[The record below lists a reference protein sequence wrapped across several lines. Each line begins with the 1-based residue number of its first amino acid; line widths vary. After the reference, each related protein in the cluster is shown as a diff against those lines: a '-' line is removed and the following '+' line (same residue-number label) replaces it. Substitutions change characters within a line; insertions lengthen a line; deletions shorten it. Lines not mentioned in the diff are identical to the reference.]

1 MEEKRKRKGQEAR
14 RRHDRVR
21 VHADP
26 EPACKHVKTGSSIL
40 DLIKKQH
47 GSFSRYFRI
56 YRGFLSRTG
65 DRTPINT
72 HGPITLFPSL
82 LPWTSPPGKSKRRG
96 LMRQHQFEAL
106 EWMHQLWALF
116 NFLDSGSPCST
127 EGALSSVERASRGEW
142 TALHEKY
149 ARAMFNK
156 VLNYCACPRGTM
168 ERGTSQLQKLVER
181 IQSSQYDPSI
191 DLDTALTGA
200 LEVDPSRISLPEKAG
215 VLDPKEHLKG
225 RHLEEYLRMPFDI
238 PTSCCKSD
246 DPPACHKVK
255 DEDWGYLLRKLHAA
269 QMVTFLPKS
278 QALKEGK
285 KLIKGGLFAVPHK
298 ESSDRLINDRRPL
311 NARENKLGWCE
322 LPAGPML
329 AQLILEETE
338 SIRASGD
345 DLSNYFYL
353 IKHLEEWQPR
363 NCFGKEFKGKLLPD
377 LGLSPN
383 ETYVA
388 AFRVLCM
395 GDQNGVCIAQATH
408 EAVLKASG
416 CLEDKNT
423 LRYGKPFPAARTLE
437 GLYIDDHLVFQ
448 IVDKKQY
455 RNRNP
460 EEDTRLIDASRD
472 RYAELGLPTSKKKA
486 FDKEYSFKAWG
497 TCVDSKTGRVGA
509 PVPKLRQ
516 IESLTLVLLEDG
528 RITQKALQKLIGLF
542 VHPFMHRRECMCVFH
557 HIYMYLEKMNP
568 NVSTRLPHY
577 IRDELSIAA
586 LLLPLSCSSA
596 RWPVCV
602 RIAATDASSSGGGR
616 ASTVTTRGFAKSLYR
631 LGEQRGEHT
640 RLDWDNHAL
649 EPPSRMRPTPKIVID
664 NLMQHH
670 WAATQATRFQRK
682 EHINLLELEMI
693 KQEVKHRVNEGL
705 GFSRVVNLCDSRV
718 VVGGAWAKGRSSSRQ
733 MNHRL
738 RSCLPWVL
746 TGEISITNLWT
757 DTKNNPADYPS
768 RGKPIPAPNS
778 LCPPKV
784 PLFNDEDFQK
794 LRVRTSPAE
803 QQLIA
808 GESQR
813 SRSDRV
819 LSKPVVKAEGGKDAV
834 RETSVVS
841 AKGDRVDEQR
851 QPRIFFREIFAG
863 KAKLSE
869 AMGRVAG
876 CEVLEPVD
884 IKPHSTGIHSQDILN
899 NIFFRRLKKE
909 AARDNQLWHF
919 GLPCGSFSVLQHS
932 NKGTRRKN
940 NPSGNNTLLR
950 EIIGNEILRR
960 TVILIEILEE
970 NGNHWTLENPA
981 SSYAWLMPLL
991 KKKCN
996 RAECGIVDMDQCAY
1010 GLKLPD
1016 QGGVYGPCKKH
1027 TRFAGNMVGLN
1038 QLARRCSCDTNHVHA
1053 VGGVRTQG
1061 GWKKRSELAGH
1072 YPAALCKKYASIVS
1086 QHI

>member
-1 MEEKRKRKGQEAR
+1 MEKERKRKGQEDR
-14 RRHDRVR
+14 RRCSRVN
-21 VHADP
+21 ASSNP
-26 EPACKHVKTGSSIL
+26 EPTSKHVKTGCSIL

-47 GSFSRYFRI
+47 GSFSRYFKI

-96 LMRQHQFEAL
+96 LMRQHQYEAL

-127 EGALSSVERASRGEW
+127 EGAMSSADRAFRGEW

-156 VLNYCACPRGTM
+156 VLHYCACPRGTM

-225 RHLEEYLRMPFDI
+225 RHLDEYLRMPLDI
-238 PTSCCKSD
+238 PTSCCNGD

-255 DEDWGYLLRKLHAA
+255 DEDWEGLLRKLHAA

-298 ESSDRLINDRRPL
+298 ETSDRLINDRRPK

-322 LPAGPML
+322 LPAEPML

-338 SIRASGD
+338 SVRASGD

-363 NCFGKEFKGKLLPD
+363 NCFGKEFKGELLQD
-377 LGLSPN
+377 LGLSPK

-388 AFRVLCM
+388 TFRVLCM

-423 LRYGKPFPAARTLE
+423 LRYGRLFPASRTLE

-448 IVDKKQY
+448 IVDKKHH
-455 RNRNP
+455 RDRHT
-460 EEDTRLIDASRD
+460 EEDTRLINASRN
-472 RYAELGLPTSKKKA
+472 RYEELGLPISKKKS
-486 FDKEYSFKAWG
+486 FNKEYSFKAWG
-497 TCVDSKTGRVGA
+497 TCVDSKSGRVGA

-516 IESLTLVLLEDG
+516 IESLTLALLEDG

-557 HIYMYLEKMNP
+557 HSYMYMEKMNP
-568 NVSTRLPHY
+568 TGSTRLPHY

-586 LLLPLSCSSA
+586 LLLPLSCCSA
-596 RWPVCV
+596 RWPVSV
-602 RIAATDASSSGGGR
+602 QIAATDASSSGGGR

-640 RLDWDNHAL
+640 RLDWDNHAIQ
-649 EPPSRMRPTPKIVID
+649 PPSKMTPTPKIVID

-670 WAATQATRFQRK
+670 WATTQATRFQRK

-718 VVGGAWAKGRSSSRQ
+718 VVGAWAKGRSSSRQ

-738 RSCLPWVL
+738 RSCLPWIL
-746 TGEISITNLWT
+746 TGEVSVTNLWT

-768 RGKPIPAPNS
+768 RGRPIPEPND
-778 LCPPKV
+778 LCPPEI
-784 PLFNDEDFQK
+784 PLFSKEDFEK
-794 LRVRTSPAE
+794 LRVKTSPAE

-813 SRSDRV
+813 SMSDKV
-819 LSKPVVKAEGGKDAV
+819 LSKIGEKNKGGKDAV
-834 RETSVVS
+834 LETSVVQ
-841 AKGDRVDEQR
+841 AKGDMVDKPR

-869 AMGRVAG
+869 SMGRVAG

-884 IKPHSTGIHSQDILN
+884 IKPHSTGIRSQDILN
-899 NIFFRRLKKE
+899 DAFFRRLKKD
-909 AARDNQLWHF
+909 AVRANQLWHF
-919 GLPCGSFSVLQHS
+919 GLPCSSFSVLQHS
-932 NKGTRRKN
+932 NKGTRRRN
-940 NPSGNNTLLR
+940 RPWGTNTLHR

-960 TVILIEILEE
+960 TLVLIEILEE
-970 NGNHWTLENPA
+970 HGNHWTLENPA
-981 SSYAWLMPLL
+981 TSYAWLMPLL
-991 KKKCN
+991 KKKCDQF
-996 RAECGIVDMDQCAY
+996 GVWVVDMDQCAY
-1010 GLKLPD
+1010 GLKIPD
-1016 QGGVYGPCKKH
+1016 QGCACGPCKKH
-1027 TRFAGNMVGLN
+1027 TRFVGNLPGLY
-1038 QLARRCSCDTNHVHA
+1038 QLARCCSCETNHVHA
-1053 VGGVRTQG
+1053 VGGVRTQDG
-1061 GWKKRSELAGH
+1061 
-1072 YPAALCKKYASIVS
+1072 
-1086 QHI
+1086 